1 MVVPPSVASDLVIF
15 KCQYSLCRTLG
26 IYFLTTKRKMTKFR
40 LQNFKNVK
48 SKLNDIERANSVDLN
63 EVADYEPPFHNLQC
77 LQI

>member
-1 MVVPPSVASDLVIF
+1 
-15 KCQYSLCRTLG
+15 
-26 IYFLTTKRKMTKFR
+26 MTKFR

-63 EVADYEPPFHNLQC
+63 EVADYEPPFHDLRC